1 MEQRRLITRV
11 FFNHSS
17 TCVQTKVKLT
27 LEMSHY
33 MIETYKRAVKKLEM
47 DECSVKVISRHA
59 PGSNS
64 IMKEANC

>member
-1 MEQRRLITRV
+1 M
-11 FFNHSS
+11 
-17 TCVQTKVKLT
+17 QTKVKLT

>member
-33 MIETYKRAVKKLEM
+33 MIQTYKRAVKKLEM
-47 DECSVKVISRHA
+47 DECSVKIMRHA
-59 PGSNS
+59 PGGSNS
-64 IMKEANC
+64 IMKEASC

>member
-1 MEQRRLITRV
+1 
-11 FFNHSS
+11 
-17 TCVQTKVKLT
+17 
-27 LEMSHY
+27 

-64 IMKEANC
+64 IMKKRQTVEVSIV